1 MEINRYAFESYKM
14 YDSKTNDIIASTL
27 DQDINEDADSLIAY
41 WANLE
46 EPIIKDEDLLEDWGK
61 IVSKYM
67 KENYEESPDYDDLIN
82 YLQNYNNPNWIVIE
96 NSTGLAFAPGS
107 DTIIFVVDKDVVI
120 NEIES

>member
-1 MEINRYAFESYKM
+1 MREYNYQSIEKTGFLKQHLEKKMELNRYAFESYKM

-46 EPIIKDEDLLEDWGK
+46 EPIINDEDLLEDWGK

-67 KENYEESPDYDDLIN
+67 KENYEERPDYDDLIN
-82 YLQNYNNPNWIVIE
+82 YLQNY
-96 NSTGLAFAPGS
+96 FC
-107 DTIIFVVDKDVVI
+107 
-120 NEIES
+120 

>member
-1 MEINRYAFESYKM
+1 M

-27 DQDINEDADSLIAY
+27 DQDINEDVDSLIAY

-46 EPIIKDEDLLEDWGK
+46 VPIINDEDLLEDWGK

-67 KENYEESPDYDDLIN
+67 KENYEERPDYDDLIN

-107 DTIIFVVDKDVVI
+107 DTIIFVVDKDVI
-120 NEIES
+120 IEETD